1 MRPVDKSLSRRQMST
16 HWDVIVI
23 GAGMS
28 GLGAGIRLAMAGKK
42 VLILEQHYSVGGLNG
57 FYVRDKILYDVGLHA
72 LTNFVPPGFRGHPLT
87 KICRQLRIPYEALQ
101 LEEQRGSKIQF
112 PGIAL
117 RFNNHF
123 SFFLE
128 NIRQH
133 FPKQIDAFLKLD
145 AAVEGIS
152 DTALDGSDF
161 ISTRE
166 QLRSY
171 LNDPL
176 LIEMLLLPLFYY
188 GSAHANDLD
197 WRQFAILY
205 KALYKEGFAR
215 PKGGVRTICRL
226 LCERYRTCDGVLKL
240 KTTVRSIVLN
250 NSRAVGVE
258 LASGE
263 ILYATQILSSVG
275 YRETQALCGKTV
287 EGEPSRLSFAETITT
302 YEATPEAC
310 GWSDTITFFNTS
322 ERVAYEPTEKLID
335 LRSGVI
341 CIPEN
346 YGVRAFGDSSSTP
359 VSEPTVSDKLRQ
371 NPTTSSS
378 AAISQSTTQR
388 LTLRTTHLAGYNTWK
403 KLSPEA
409 YREQKKACL
418 NASRACAFNILRG
431 QPSQTVLA
439 EDMFTP
445 LTVERF
451 TRHINGA
458 IYGSTKKF
466 RDGRIG
472 YENLFLCGTDQG
484 FLGIV
489 GALLSGISM
498 ANYHCL
504 RE

>member
-1 MRPVDKSLSRRQMST
+1 MNT

-28 GLGAGIRLAMAGKK
+28 GLGAGIRLVTAGKK
-42 VLILEQHYSVGGLNG
+42 VLLLEKHYAVGGLNG

-72 LTNFVPPGFRGHPLT
+72 MTNFVPAGSRGHPLT
-87 KICRQLRIPYEALQ
+87 KLCRQLRIPYEAFK
-101 LEEQRGSKIQF
+101 LEQQRQSRIQF
-112 PGIAL
+112 PDVAL
-117 RFNNHF
+117 TFNNHF
-123 SFFLE
+123 PFLTE
-128 NIRQH
+128 NIRQQ
-133 FPKQIDAFLKLD
+133 FPKQIDGFLKLD
-145 AAVEGIS
+145 AVVEALS

-161 ISTRE
+161 ISARE

-176 LIEMLLLPLFYY
+176 LTEMLLLPLFYY

-205 KALYKEGFAR
+205 KAIYKEGFAR
-215 PKGGVRTICRL
+215 PKFGVRTICRL
-226 LCERYRTCDGVLKL
+226 LVDRYRTCGGVLKL
-240 KTTVRSIVLN
+240 KTAVRSILSN
-250 NSRAVGVE
+250 GSHAVGVE
-258 LASGE
+258 LVSGE

-310 GWSDTITFFNTS
+310 SWNDTITFFNTS
-322 ERVAYEPTEKLID
+322 ERVSYEPTEALID

-346 YGVRAFGDSSSTP
+346 YGNRASDGPSSASVP
-359 VSEPTVSDKLRQ
+359 EPTVSDKFQ
-371 NPTTSSS
+371 QDQPDPSS
-378 AAISQSTTQR
+378 AIPFQSTTQR
-388 LTLRTTHLAGYNTWK
+388 LTLRTTHLAGYDTWK
-403 KLSPEA
+403 NLSPEA

-418 NASRACAFNILRG
+418 NASRECAFRILHGRPP
-431 QPSQTVLA
+431 QAVLA

-451 TRHINGA
+451 TGHINGA

-466 RDGRIG
+466 RNGRIG

-504 RE
+504 KE

>member
-1 MRPVDKSLSRRQMST
+1 MNT

-28 GLGAGIRLAMAGKK
+28 GLGAGIRLATAGKK
-42 VLILEQHYSVGGLNG
+42 VLLLEKHYSVGGLNG

-72 LTNFVPPGFRGHPLT
+72 MTNFVPAGSRGHPLT
-87 KICRQLRIPYEALQ
+87 KLCRQLRIPYEAFK
-101 LEEQRGSKIQF
+101 LEQQRQSRIQF
-112 PGIAL
+112 PNIAL
-117 RFNNHF
+117 TFNNHF
-123 SFFLE
+123 PFLVE
-128 NIRQH
+128 NIRQQ
-133 FPKQIDAFLKLD
+133 FPKQIDGFLKLD
-145 AAVEGIS
+145 TAVES
-152 DTALDGSDF
+152 TPDTALDGSDF
-161 ISTRE
+161 ISARNQMRTFIND
-166 QLRSY
+166 QL
-171 LNDPL
+171 LT
-176 LIEMLLLPLFYY
+176 EMLLLPLLYY
-188 GSAHANDLD
+188 GSAHTNDLD
-197 WRQFAILY
+197 WRQFAILH
-205 KALYKEGFAR
+205 KAIYKEGFAR
-215 PKGGVRTICRL
+215 PKFGVRTICRL
-226 LCERYRTCDGVLKL
+226 LVDRYRTCGGVLKL
-240 KTTVRSIVLN
+240 KTAVRSILLN
-250 NSRAVGVE
+250 GSRAVGVE

-263 ILYATQILSSVG
+263 TLYATQLLSSVG
-275 YRETQALCGKTV
+275 YRETQALCGKAV

-302 YEATPEAC
+302 YDATPEAC

-322 ERVAYEPTEKLID
+322 ERVAYEPTEALLD

-346 YGVRAFGDSSSTP
+346 YGDRASDAPSSAS
-359 VSEPTVSDKLRQ
+359 VSEPTVSDKLQQ
-371 NPTTSSS
+371 NPTVHPF
-378 AAISQSTTQR
+378 AVPFQNTTQR

-403 KLSPEA
+403 QLSPEV

-418 NASRACAFNILRG
+418 NASRSRAFHILGG
-431 QPSQTVLA
+431 QSPQTVLA
-439 EDMFTP
+439 EDIFTP

-451 TRHINGA
+451 TGHINGA

-504 RE
+504 KG

>member
-1 MRPVDKSLSRRQMST
+1 MNT

-28 GLGAGIRLAMAGKK
+28 GLGAGIRLATAGKK
-42 VLILEQHYSVGGLNG
+42 VLLLEQHDSVGGLNG
-57 FYVRDKILYDVGLHA
+57 FYVKNKILYDVGLHA
-72 LTNFVPPGFRGHPLT
+72 MTNFVPAGSHGHPFT
-87 KICRQLRIPYEALQ
+87 KLCRQLRIPYEAFK
-101 LEEQRGSKIQF
+101 LEQQRQSRIQF
-112 PGIAL
+112 PDVAL
-117 RFNNHF
+117 YFNNRF
-123 SFFLE
+123 PFLTE
-128 NIRQH
+128 NIRQQ
-133 FPKQIDAFLKLD
+133 FPKQIDGFLKLD
-145 AAVEGIS
+145 TAVENTS
-152 DTALDGSDF
+152 DTALNGSDF
-161 ISTRE
+161 ISARE

-171 LNDPL
+171 LSDPL
-176 LIEMLLLPLFYY
+176 LMEMLLLPLFYY

-205 KALYKEGFAR
+205 KAIYKEGFAR
-215 PKGGVRTICRL
+215 PKFGVRTICRL
-226 LCERYRTCDGVLKL
+226 LVERYRACGGILKL
-240 KTTVRSIVLN
+240 KTAVRSILLN
-250 NSRAVGVE
+250 GSRAVGVE

-302 YEATPEAC
+302 YEATPKAC
-310 GWSDTITFFNTS
+310 GWNDTITFFNTS
-322 ERVAYEPTEKLID
+322 ERVVYEPTKALVD

-346 YGVRAFGDSSSTP
+346 YGNRASDAPSSAS
-359 VSEPTVSDKLRQ
+359 VSEPTVSNKLQQ
-371 NPTTSSS
+371 NPTVHLS
-378 AAISQSTTQR
+378 AAPSQSTTQR
-388 LTLRTTHLAGYNTWK
+388 LTLRTTHLAGYDAWK
-403 KLSPEA
+403 NLSLET
-409 YREQKKACL
+409 YREQKKTCL
-418 NASRACAFNILRG
+418 DASRACAFNILRG
-431 QPSQTVLA
+431 QPPQTILA

-451 TRHINGA
+451 TGHINGA

-504 RE
+504 KG

>member
-1 MRPVDKSLSRRQMST
+1 MNT

-28 GLGAGIRLAMAGKK
+28 GIGAGIRLAMAGKK
-42 VLILEQHYSVGGLNG
+42 VLLLEQHYSVGGLNG
-57 FYVRDKILYDVGLHA
+57 FYVKDKILYDVGLHA
-72 LTNFVPPGFRGHPLT
+72 LTNFVPPKSCGHPLT
-87 KICRQLRIPYEALQ
+87 KLCRQLRIPYEAFK
-101 LEEQRGSKIQF
+101 LEQQRQSRIQF
-112 PGIAL
+112 PDVAL
-117 RFNNHF
+117 YFNNHF
-123 SFFLE
+123 PFLTE
-128 NIRQH
+128 NIRRH
-133 FPKQIDAFLKLD
+133 FPKQIDGFLKLD
-145 AAVEGIS
+145 AAVESTS
-152 DTALDGSDF
+152 DTALDSSDF
-161 ISTRE
+161 LSARE

-171 LNDPL
+171 LSDPL

-205 KALYKEGFAR
+205 KAIYKEGFAR
-215 PKGGVRTICRL
+215 PKFGVRTICRL
-226 LCERYRTCDGVLKL
+226 LVDRYRACGGVLKL
-240 KTTVRSIVLN
+240 KTAVRSILLDG
-250 NSRAVGVE
+250 SRAIGVE

-263 ILYATQILSSVG
+263 ILYASQILSSVG

-310 GWSDTITFFNTS
+310 GWNDTVTFFNTS
-322 ERVAYEPTEKLID
+322 ECVVYEPTEDFID

-346 YGVRAFGDSSSTP
+346 YGDRASDVPSSAS
-359 VSEPTVSDKLRQ
+359 VSQPTVSYKLQQ
-371 NPTTSSS
+371 NPTDLSS
-378 AAISQSTTQR
+378 AGPSRIATQR
-388 LTLRTTHLAGYNTWK
+388 LTLRTTHLAGYDAWK
-403 KLSPEA
+403 NLSPEM

-418 NASRACAFNILRG
+418 GASRAHAFHILGGR
-431 QPSQTVLA
+431 PPQTVLA

-451 TRHINGA
+451 TKHINGA

-466 RDGRIG
+466 RDGCIG

-504 RE
+504 KG

>member
-1 MRPVDKSLSRRQMST
+1 MNT

-28 GLGAGIRLAMAGKK
+28 GLGAGIRLALAGKK

-57 FYVRDKILYDVGLHA
+57 FYVKDKILYDVGLHA
-72 LTNFVPPGFRGHPLT
+72 LTNFVPPGSRNHPLT
-87 KICRQLRIPYEALQ
+87 KICRQLRIPYEALC

-123 SFFLE
+123 PFFLE

-145 AAVEGIS
+145 TAVEAVA
-152 DTALDGSDF
+152 DTDLKHSGFLSARD
-161 ISTRE
+161 
-166 QLRSY
+166 QLCLY

-176 LIEMLLLPLFYY
+176 LTEMLLLPLFFY
-188 GSAHANDLD
+188 GSAQPNDLD

-226 LCERYRTCDGVLKL
+226 LCDRYRACGGVLRL
-240 KTTVRSIVLN
+240 NTPVHSVLRK
-250 NSRAVGVE
+250 NSHVLGVE
-258 LASGE
+258 LSSRE
-263 ILYATQILSSVG
+263 VLYASQILSSVG
-275 YRETQALCGKTV
+275 YRETLALCGDTV
-287 EGEPSRLSFAETITT
+287 VEPSPPTLAFAETITV
-302 YEATPEAC
+302 YANCSPETC
-310 GWSDTITFFNTS
+310 GWEDTIVFFNTS
-322 ERVAYEPTEKLID
+322 DRVIYEPTGKLLD

-346 YGVRAFGDSSSTP
+346 YGNTASEIST
-359 VSEPTVSDKLRQ
+359 VPTVSHSEGSRCDLSPSTMQTQ
-371 NPTTSSS
+371 NTS
-378 AAISQSTTQR
+378 QH
-388 LTLRTTHLAGYNTWK
+388 LTLRTTHLAGYDAWK
-403 KLSPEA
+403 KLSSEA
-409 YREQKKACL
+409 YQAQKQKCL
-418 NASRACAFNILRG
+418 SASRNRAFEILQG
-431 QPSQTVLA
+431 QSPREIAS
-439 EDMFTP
+439 EEMFTP

-451 TRHINGA
+451 TGHQKGA
-458 IYGSTKKF
+458 IYGSPQKF

-472 YENLFLCGTDQG
+472 YDNLFLCGTDQG

-504 RE
+504 KE

>member
-1 MRPVDKSLSRRQMST
+1 MNT
-16 HWDVIVI
+16 HWDIIVI

-42 VLILEQHYSVGGLNG
+42 VLLLEQHYSVGGLNG
-57 FYVRDKILYDVGLHA
+57 FYVKDKILYDVGLHA
-72 LTNFVPPGFRGHPLT
+72 LTNFVPPKSRGHPLT
-87 KICRQLRIPYEALQ
+87 KLCRQLRIPYEAFK
-101 LEEQRGSKIQF
+101 LEQQRQSRIQF
-112 PGIAL
+112 PSIAL
-117 RFNNHF
+117 YFNNHF
-123 SFFLE
+123 PFLTE
-128 NIRQH
+128 NIRRH
-133 FPKQIDAFLKLD
+133 FPKQIDGFLKLD
-145 AAVEGIS
+145 AAVEALA

-161 ISTRE
+161 ISARE

-205 KALYKEGFAR
+205 KAIYKEGFAR
-215 PKGGVRTICRL
+215 PKFGVRTICRL
-226 LCERYRTCDGVLKL
+226 LFERYRACGGILKL
-240 KTTVRSIVLN
+240 KTAVRSILLN
-250 NSRAVGVE
+250 GSRAVGVE

-302 YEATPEAC
+302 YEATSEAC
-310 GWSDTITFFNTS
+310 GWNDTITFFNTS
-322 ERVAYEPTEKLID
+322 ERIAYEPIEALID

-346 YGVRAFGDSSSTP
+346 YGNRASDVPSSAS
-359 VSEPTVSDKLRQ
+359 VSEPTVSYKLQQ
-371 NPTTSSS
+371 NPTVHPST
-378 AAISQSTTQR
+378 APSQSTTQR
-388 LTLRTTHLAGYNTWK
+388 LTLRTTHLVGYDAWK
-403 KLSPEA
+403 QLSSEA
-409 YREQKKACL
+409 YRKQKKICL

-431 QPSQTVLA
+431 QSPQTVLA

-451 TRHINGA
+451 TGHINGA

-466 RDGRIG
+466 RDGCIG

-504 RE
+504 KG

>member
-1 MRPVDKSLSRRQMST
+1 MNT

-42 VLILEQHYSVGGLNG
+42 VLLLEQHTSVGGLNG
-57 FYVRDKILYDVGLHA
+57 FYVKDKILYDVGLHA
-72 LTNFVPPGFRGHPLT
+72 LTNFVPPGSRGHPLT
-87 KICRQLRIPYEALQ
+87 KICRQLRLPHEALQ

-123 SFFLE
+123 PFFLE
-128 NIRQH
+128 NIRQY

-145 AAVEGIS
+145 AAVES
-152 DTALDGSDF
+152 TPDTALDDSDF
-161 ISTRE
+161 ISTRKR
-166 QLRSY
+166 LRSY

-176 LIEMLLLPLFYY
+176 LTEMLLLPLFYY

-215 PKGGVRTICRL
+215 PKFGVRTICRL
-226 LCERYRTCDGVLKL
+226 LVERYRACGGVLKL
-240 KTTVRSIVLN
+240 KTAVRSILLN
-250 NSRAVGVE
+250 GSRAVGVE
-258 LASGE
+258 LVSGE

-275 YRETQALCGKTV
+275 YHETQALCGNIVK
-287 EGEPSRLSFAETITT
+287 GEPSRLSFAETITT
-302 YEATPEAC
+302 YETTPEAC
-310 GWSDTITFFNTS
+310 GWHDTITFFNTS

-346 YGVRAFGDSSSTP
+346 YG
-359 VSEPTVSDKLRQ
+359 
-371 NPTTSSS
+371 NTTSGITTARTAPMHSEGSRGNPSPS
-378 AAISQSTTQR
+378 AVEAQNAPHR
-388 LTLRTTHLAGYNTWK
+388 LTLRTTHLAGYNAWK

-418 NASRACAFNILRG
+418 STSRACASYILDG
-431 QPSQTVLA
+431 QPPQTVLA

-451 TRHINGA
+451 TGHINGA

-504 RE
+504 KG

>member
-1 MRPVDKSLSRRQMST
+1 MNT

-42 VLILEQHYSVGGLNG
+42 VLLLEQHNSVGGLNG
-57 FYVRDKILYDVGLHA
+57 FYVKDKILYDVGLHA
-72 LTNFVPPGFRGHPLT
+72 MTNFVPAGSRGHPLT
-87 KICRQLRIPYEALQ
+87 KLCRQLRIPYEAFK
-101 LEEQRGSKIQF
+101 LEQQRQSRIQF
-112 PGIAL
+112 PDVAL
-117 RFNNHF
+117 TFNNHF
-123 SFFLE
+123 PFLVE

-133 FPKQIDAFLKLD
+133 FPKQIDGFLKLD
-145 AAVEGIS
+145 AAVES
-152 DTALDGSDF
+152 TPDTALDGSDF
-161 ISTRE
+161 ISARNQMRTFIND
-166 QLRSY
+166 QL
-171 LNDPL
+171 LT
-176 LIEMLLLPLFYY
+176 EMLLLPLFYY
-188 GSAHANDLD
+188 GSAHTNDLD

-205 KALYKEGFAR
+205 KAIYKEGFAR
-215 PKGGVRTICRL
+215 PKCGVRTICRL
-226 LCERYRTCDGVLKL
+226 LVDRYRTCGGVLEL
-240 KTTVRSIVLN
+240 KTAVRSILLN
-250 NSRAVGVE
+250 GSRAVGVE

-263 ILYATQILSSVG
+263 ILHATQILSSVG
-275 YRETQALCGKTV
+275 YRETQVLCGKAV

-310 GWSDTITFFNTS
+310 GWNDTITFFNTF
-322 ERVAYEPTEKLID
+322 ERVAYEPTETLLD

-346 YGVRAFGDSSSTP
+346 YGDHAPDGSFSTS
-359 VSEPTVSDKLRQ
+359 VFEPMVSDKFRQ
-371 NPTTSSS
+371 NPAVPSS
-378 AAISQSTTQR
+378 AMPFQSTTQR
-388 LTLRTTHLAGYNTWK
+388 LTLRTTHLAGYDAWK
-403 KLSPEA
+403 NLSPEV

-418 NASRACAFNILRG
+418 NASRVCAFNILRG
-431 QPSQTVLA
+431 QSPKTVLA

-451 TRHINGA
+451 TGHINGA

-504 RE
+504 KG

>member
-1 MRPVDKSLSRRQMST
+1 MNT

-42 VLILEQHYSVGGLNG
+42 VLLLEKHYSVGGLNG

-72 LTNFVPPGFRGHPLT
+72 MTNFVPAGSRGHPLT
-87 KICRQLRIPYEALQ
+87 KLCRQLRIPYEAFK
-101 LEEQRGSKIQF
+101 LEEQRQSRIQF
-112 PGIAL
+112 PGTAL
-117 RFNNHF
+117 YFNNHF
-123 SFFLE
+123 PLLIE
-128 NIRQH
+128 NIRQQ
-133 FPKQIDAFLKLD
+133 FPKQIDGFLKLD
-145 AAVEGIS
+145 AAVESTS
-152 DTALDGSDF
+152 DTALNDSDF
-161 ISTRE
+161 ISARE

-176 LIEMLLLPLFYY
+176 LTEMLLLPLFYY

-197 WRQFAILY
+197 WRQFAILH
-205 KALYKEGFAR
+205 KAIYKEGFAR
-215 PKGGVRTICRL
+215 PKFGVRTICRL
-226 LCERYRTCDGVLKL
+226 LVDRYRACGGVLKL
-240 KTTVRSIVLN
+240 KTAVHSILLN
-250 NSRAVGVE
+250 GSRAVGVE

-263 ILYATQILSSVG
+263 TLYATQLLSSVG
-275 YRETQALCGKTV
+275 YRETQALCGKAV
-287 EGEPSRLSFAETITT
+287 EGEPSRLSFAETIIT

-310 GWSDTITFFNTS
+310 GWNNTITFFNTS
-322 ERVAYEPTEKLID
+322 ERVAYEPTEALID

-346 YGVRAFGDSSSTP
+346 YGNRASDAPSSTS
-359 VSEPTVSDKLRQ
+359 VSEPTVSDKFPP
-371 NPTTSSS
+371 NPTDPSFAMS
-378 AAISQSTTQR
+378 SQSATQR
-388 LTLRTTHLAGYNTWK
+388 LTLRTTHLAGYSAWR

-409 YREQKKACL
+409 YREQKKTCL
-418 NASRACAFNILRG
+418 DVSRAHVFSILGG
-431 QPSQTVLA
+431 QPPQTVLA

-451 TRHINGA
+451 TGHINGA

-504 RE
+504 KG